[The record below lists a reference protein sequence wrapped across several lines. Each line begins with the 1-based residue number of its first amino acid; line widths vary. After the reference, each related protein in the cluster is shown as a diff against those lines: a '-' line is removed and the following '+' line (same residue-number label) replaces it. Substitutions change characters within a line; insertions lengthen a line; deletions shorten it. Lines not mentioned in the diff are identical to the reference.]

1 MAMEL
6 FVFSDQKLGSIAEWN
21 AALAELGFE
30 VVIEEGGGIA
40 GLNGSWPTK
49 LRGRDVWIEY
59 NHWDAAEF
67 LEDQKEYVKKER
79 DWKYLLAFRW
89 GSDIYAHPSVF
100 MAAAAYAKATDGVV
114 LDEWEPIFRK
124 WEEVAEIARQAD
136 LETPKVE
143 AWLRER
149 EQERNKK

>member
-6 FVFSDQKLGSIAEWN
+6 FVFSDKRPDTVAEWN
-21 AALAELGFE
+21 ATLADIGFD
-30 VVIEEGGGIA
+30 VVIDA
-40 GLNGSWPTK
+40 GRVADLSGSQPTK
-49 LRGRDVWIEY
+49 LRGHDVWIEY
-59 NHWDAAEF
+59 DHFDAAKF
-67 LEDQKEYVKKER
+67 FEDQDYVKKER

-89 GSDIYAHPSVF
+89 GSDIYAHPAVF
-100 MAAAAYAKATDGVV
+100 MVAAAYAKATDGVV

-124 WEEVAEIARQAD
+124 WDEVAEIARQAD

>member
-1 MAMEL
+1 ML
-6 FVFSDQKLGSIAEWN
+6 IPQ
-21 AALAELGFE
+21 
-30 VVIEEGGGIA
+30 
-40 GLNGSWPTK
+40 
-49 LRGRDVWIEY
+49 
-59 NHWDAAEF
+59 F
-67 LEDQKEYVKKER
+67 L
-79 DWKYLLAFRW
+79 WL
-89 GSDIYAHPSVF
+89 
-100 MAAAAYAKATDGVV
+100 

>member
-6 FVFSDQKLGSIAEWN
+6 FVFSDRQLETISEWN
-21 AALAELGFE
+21 MTLREMGFE
-30 VVIEEGGGIA
+30 VVIEESRQVPELGG
-40 GLNGSWPTK
+40 SQPTK

-59 NHWDAAEF
+59 DHFDPVEF
-67 LEDQKEYVKKER
+67 FEGLKEYVRKER
-79 DWKYLLAFRW
+79 DWRYLLAFRW
-89 GSDIYAHPSVF
+89 GSDIYAHPAVF

-136 LETPKVE
+136 LDTPRVE
-143 AWLRER
+143 AWLRE
-149 EQERNKK
+149 QQNKK

>member
-1 MAMEL
+1 L
-6 FVFSDQKLGSIAEWN
+6 SGNQ
-21 AALAELGFE
+21 
-30 VVIEEGGGIA
+30 
-40 GLNGSWPTK
+40 PTK

-59 NHWDAAEF
+59 DHFDPAEY
-67 LEDQKEYVKKER
+67 LEDQKEHVEKER

-89 GSDIYAHPSVF
+89 GSDIHAHPAVF

-149 EQERNKK
+149 EQERSKK

>member
-1 MAMEL
+1 MAREL
-6 FVFSDQKLGSIAEWN
+6 FVFSDKRPDTVAEWN
-21 AALAELGFE
+21 ATLADIGFD
-30 VVIEEGGGIA
+30 VVIDA
-40 GLNGSWPTK
+40 GRVADLSGSQPTK
-49 LRGRDVWIEY
+49 LRGHDVWIEY
-59 NHWDAAEF
+59 DHFDAAKF
-67 LEDQKEYVKKER
+67 FEDQDYVKKER

-89 GSDIYAHPSVF
+89 GSDIYAHPAVF
-100 MAAAAYAKATDGVV
+100 MVAAAYAKATDGVV

-124 WEEVAEIARQAD
+124 WDEVAEIARQAD

>member
-6 FVFSDQKLGSIAEWN
+6 FVFSDRQLGPIAQWN
-21 AALAELGFE
+21 AALSELEFE
-30 VVIEEGGGIA
+30 VVLEESGSIA
-40 GLNGSWPTK
+40 DLKGSWPTK

-59 NHWDAAEF
+59 SNWDAAEF
-67 LEDQKEYVKKER
+67 FEDMKEYVKKER
-79 DWKYLLAFRW
+79 DWKYLLVFRW
-89 GSDIYAHPSVF
+89 GSDIYAHPAVF

-114 LDEWEPIFRK
+114 LDEWEPIFRA
-124 WEEVAEIARQAD
+124 WDEVAEIARQAD

-149 EQERNKK
+149 EQERNSK

>member
-100 MAAAAYAKATDGVV
+100 MAT
-114 LDEWEPIFRK
+114 
-124 WEEVAEIARQAD
+124 
-136 LETPKVE
+136 
-143 AWLRER
+143 
-149 EQERNKK
+149 